1 MGALNVSLNP
11 LEKIET
17 KTKKTW
23 KAFLQQ
29 AVCVIK
35 MAIVIG
41 FLIRC
46 GKGRP
51 LDFSLFPVLDRG
63 VGPGC
68 NTREIAHKLIELK
81 AEIEDL
87 EHRERELEQQKMWVQ
102 QSIRNVTDDVQN
114 KEYPWS
120 LVWFFL
126 LLGFLDAKTQ
136 VLSDDSALA

>member
-1 MGALNVSLNP
+1 M
-11 LEKIET
+11 
-17 KTKKTW
+17 
-23 KAFLQQ
+23 
-29 AVCVIK
+29 
-35 MAIVIG
+35 
-41 FLIRC
+41 
-46 GKGRP
+46 
-51 LDFSLFPVLDRG
+51 
-63 VGPGC
+63 GPGC

-120 LVWFFL
+120 LLWFFL
-126 LLGFLDAKTQ
+126 LLGFFDAKMR